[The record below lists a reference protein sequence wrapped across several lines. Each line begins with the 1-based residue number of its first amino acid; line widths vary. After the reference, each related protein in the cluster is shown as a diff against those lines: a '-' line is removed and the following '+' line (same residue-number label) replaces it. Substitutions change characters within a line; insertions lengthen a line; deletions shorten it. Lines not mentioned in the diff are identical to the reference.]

1 MNFDRDI
8 RDKMEGLEPFHS
20 NKNWSKMESL
30 LNEEMPLADYSSFD
44 QDIKEKLTHLE
55 ATSNPDWS
63 RMNQALDEEMGEA
76 GDNFDHVLAAKVL
89 QFNPEKN
96 ANWDKMAQALD
107 NEVAPGKYV
116 HLFDRQIK
124 RALAALVAAGQ
135 PRWNDMSFALDA
147 DPVLG
152 DPQAFD
158 TRVKEEMEN
167 TDGPGAASE
176 SWPRM
181 EQQLQTQEMRRKR
194 IIRSKFA
201 ELAAVLLLLISFPG
215 LFTLM
220 NQSDAEKAISGIGQT
235 GANEE
240 GFVNQNRDQ
249 RKASENVAKSIASLA
264 TEQAGRTLEDKA
276 AEEISSTSSVSSP
289 MNGIMSDGEVSA
301 DEGLVTV
308 EEVSKAPVFPALE
321 KDKEK
326 QEIAGQE
333 QFSVKTFESL
343 AFIPNKKVFGQDDL
357 KKLPDFLAF
366 TNEEKDN
373 IRVLPLFYVAAQAQF
388 RHHEIFVPGFSGDN
402 KLYYHNQIQPGLA
415 IGLTNGLWDLE
426 IGASPFHIQHEGL
439 SGQHTFVDY
448 PEEEATYKRSY
459 LNSQVSGWIVPLR
472 GRYHMPINGKL
483 SLHAL
488 AGFSGT
494 FLTESEQLFQ
504 EEFHDWI
511 DEEPQGGDPRPDR
524 VVKLSDSD
532 FFLDAE
538 LGLGMNYRLN
548 QRWRVFA
555 EGSTFIPLEGTRN
568 IGENADEYAQYGLNF
583 GVQFILK

>member
-8 RDKMEGLEPFHS
+8 RDKMEGMEPFPS
-20 NKNWSKMESL
+20 KKNWSRMESL
-30 LNEEMPLADYSSFD
+30 LDEAMPLSDYSSFD
-44 QDIKEKLTHLE
+44 QDVKEKLTHLE
-55 ATSNPDWS
+55 ASSNADWS
-63 RMNQALDEEMGEA
+63 RMSQALDEAMGEA

-107 NEVAPGKYV
+107 KEVEPGKFV

-147 DPVLG
+147 DPILG

-158 TRVKEEMEN
+158 TRVKEEIEN
-167 TDGPGAASE
+167 TDGTGAAAE

-194 IIRSKFA
+194 IIRSKLA
-201 ELAAVLLLLISFPG
+201 ELAAVLLLLLSFPG

-220 NQSDAEKAISGIGQT
+220 NQSDAEKSISGIGQT
-235 GANEE
+235 DANEE
-240 GFVNQNRDQ
+240 KFVDQNLDQ
-249 RKASENVAKSIASLA
+249 RIVSENVAQSIGSVA
-264 TEQAGRTLEDKA
+264 TRQTERTLEDKA
-276 AEEISSTSSVSSP
+276 GEESSSTSSVSSRQ
-289 MNGIMSDGEVSA
+289 NAVMSKGEDFA
-301 DEGLVTV
+301 EGLAN
-308 EEVSKAPVFPALE
+308 EEDGSEASVFPTLGE
-321 KDKEK
+321 DKEE
-326 QEIAGQE
+326 QEIAGQKQIGIE
-333 QFSVKTFESL
+333 TIESL
-343 AFIPNKKVFGQDDL
+343 AFIVNNKVFGQDDRE
-357 KKLPDFLAF
+357 KLPDFLAF
-366 TNEEKDN
+366 TNEQKEN
-373 IRVLPLFYVAAQAQF
+373 FHVLPSLYVAAQAQF

-524 VVKLSDSD
+524 VVKLSDSN